1 MTLYE
6 IDSSLMS
13 LVDEE
18 TGEILDKEA
27 FDSLVMARDT
37 KIENIGMWIKNENAM
52 AEALEKEIKSL
63 TARKKTAEN
72 RVKSLKNYL
81 LYSLQGEKFSTSKVK
96 ISYTSSTATK
106 FENESAFIE
115 WAKEKRP
122 DLLRVKEPEIAKTE
136 VKAALNAGEKLP
148 GASLEKNTSVVV
160 K

>member
-6 IDSSLMS
+6 IDNSLMS

-37 KIENIGMWIKNENAM
+37 KIENIGLWIKNENAM
-52 AEALEKEIKSL
+52 AEALEKEIKNL

-72 RVKSLKNYL
+72 RVKGLKNYL

-106 FENESAFIE
+106 FENESTFIE

-122 DLLRVKEPEIAKTE
+122 DLLRVKEPEIAKNE
-136 VKAALNAGEKLP
+136 VKAALNAGEELP

>member
-6 IDSSLMS
+6 IDNSLMS

-18 TGEILDKEA
+18 TGEILDSAA
-27 FDSLVMARDT
+27 FDALVMARDT
-37 KIENIGMWIKNENAM
+37 KIENIGLWIKNENAM
-52 AEALEKEIKSL
+52 AEALEKEIKNL

-72 RVKSLKNYL
+72 RVKGLKNYL

-122 DLLRVKEPEIAKTE
+122 DLLRVKEPEIAKNE
-136 VKAALNAGEKLP
+136 VKAALNAGDKLP

>member
-6 IDSSLMS
+6 IDNGLMS

-27 FDSLVMARDT
+27 FDSLVMARDA
-37 KIENIGMWIKNENAM
+37 KIENIGLWIKNENAM
-52 AEALEKEIKSL
+52 AEALEKEIKNL

-72 RVKSLKNYL
+72 RVKGLKNYL

-122 DLLRVKEPEIAKTE
+122 DLLRVKEPEIAKNE
-136 VKAALNAGEKLP
+136 VKAALNAGDKLP

>member
-6 IDSSLMS
+6 IDSGLMN

-27 FDSLVMARDT
+27 FDSLVMARDR
-37 KIENIGMWIKNENAM
+37 KIENIGLWIKNENAM
-52 AEALEKEIKSL
+52 AEALKKEIDNL

-72 RVKSLKNYL
+72 RVKGLKNYL
-81 LYSLQGEKFSTSKVK
+81 LYSLQGEKFSTARVK
-96 ISYTSSTATK
+96 ISYTSSTATRI
-106 FENESAFIE
+106 ENEGAFIE
-115 WAKEKRP
+115 WAKANHP
-122 DLLRVKEPEIAKTE
+122 DLLRVKDPEIAKTE

-148 GASLEKNTSVVV
+148 GASLEKSTSVVV

>member
-6 IDSSLMS
+6 IDNSLMS

-18 TGEILDKEA
+18 TGEILDSAA
-27 FDSLVMARDT
+27 FDALVMARDT
-37 KIENIGMWIKNENAM
+37 KIENIGLWIKNENAM
-52 AEALEKEIKSL
+52 AEALEKEIKNL

-72 RVKSLKNYL
+72 RVKGLKNYL

-122 DLLRVKEPEIAKTE
+122 DLLRVKEPEIAKNE
-136 VKAALNAGEKLP
+136 VKAALNAGDQLP
-148 GASLEKNTSVVV
+148 GASLEKNISVVV

>member
-6 IDSSLMS
+6 IDNSLMS

-18 TGEILDKEA
+18 TGEILDSAA
-27 FDSLVMARDT
+27 FDALVMARDT
-37 KIENIGMWIKNENAM
+37 KIENIGLWIKNENAM
-52 AEALEKEIKSL
+52 AEALEKEIKNL

-72 RVKSLKNYL
+72 RVKGLKNYL

-122 DLLRVKEPEIAKTE
+122 DLLRVKEPEIAKNE
-136 VKAALNAGEKLP
+136 VKAALNAGEELP

>member
-27 FDSLVMARDT
+27 FDGLVMERDK
-37 KIENIGMWIKNENAM
+37 KIENIGLWIKNENAM
-52 AEALEKEIKSL
+52 AEALEKEIKNL

-81 LYSLQGEKFSTSKVK
+81 LYSLQGERFSTAKVK

>member
-6 IDSSLMS
+6 IDNGLMS

-27 FDSLVMARDT
+27 FDNLVMARDA
-37 KIENIGMWIKNENAM
+37 KIENIGLWIKNENAM
-52 AEALEKEIKSL
+52 AEALEKEIKNL

-72 RVKSLKNYL
+72 RVKGLKNYL

-122 DLLRVKEPEIAKTE
+122 DLLRVKEPEIAKNE
-136 VKAALNAGEKLP
+136 VKAALNAGDQLP
-148 GASLEKNTSVVV
+148 GASLEKNISVVV

>member
-27 FDSLVMARDT
+27 FDGLVMERDK
-37 KIENIGMWIKNENAM
+37 KIENIGLWIKNENAM

-63 TARKKTAEN
+63 TTRKKTAEN

-81 LYSLQGEKFSTSKVK
+81 LYSLQGEKFSTAKVK

>member
-6 IDSSLMS
+6 IDASLMA

-18 TGEILDKEA
+18 TGEILDREA
-27 FDSLVMARDT
+27 FDALVMERDT
-37 KIENIGMWIKNENAM
+37 KIENVGLWIKNENAM
-52 AEALEKEIKSL
+52 AEALKKEIEGL

-72 RVKSLKNYL
+72 RVKRLKDYL
-81 LYSLQGEKFSTSKVK
+81 LYALQGEKFSTSKVK

-106 FENESAFIE
+106 FEDESAFIA
-115 WAKEKRP
+115 WAKENHP
-122 DLLRVKEPEIAKTE
+122 DLLRVKDPEIAKTE

-148 GASLEKNTSVVV
+148 GASLEKNTSVII